1 MTHSNR
7 GVTLIELV
15 VVIAIIGILA
25 SIAIPSYERYIL
37 RSHRVQAISALLA
50 VAAAQEKFY
59 LACNTYTANLVELP
73 TVADC
78 DDRGL
83 GYPDG
88 DAATGVQTEGGWYTI
103 TIDKADADEFD
114 LTATATTKQ
123 SKDTKCLEYK
133 LDETGTKTA
142 TSEDCWRR

>member
-1 MTHSNR
+1 MTQRNR

-59 LACNTYTANLVELP
+59 LACNTYTTNLEELP

-78 DDRGL
+78 DDRGI
-83 GYPDG
+83 GFPDG

-103 TIDKADADEFD
+103 TIDSADAAGFD
-114 LTATATTKQ
+114 ISAAATTKQ
-123 SKDTKCLEYK
+123 AKDTQCLDFSI
-133 LDETGTKTA
+133 DETGTKTA
-142 TSEDCWRR
+142 TTDDCWRR